1 MASDKSRPEGDG
13 EAGSGDER
21 DDAGSLDDLP
31 RFPLRGLQWHER
43 NLEKGLTKA
52 ERQLARHNDPAER
65 VTALLGMADAQD
77 RLGRL
82 QAALG
87 RPLVVGD
94 QRDERFHFGALE
106 AAREL
111 RGAALETAR
120 EAPGDQPVLFAKV
133 YGALTLD
140 HARAGEWDRARSRLM
155 DADTKYTLAI
165 ATGAL
170 DSHRDR
176 VDLWR
181 QCAELY
187 LDQGL
192 LDAARD
198 TSRTIREGEQEK
210 GRLSPIDQVRLQR
223 VEALANLRSPDSNTG
238 QRIVWEGRLS
248 ETAVRCRDNGLP
260 AEAAANMLL
269 LGEYYLEPPRQAPHD
284 PVQYRDYCRR
294 AALECFDSAA
304 SDARAAGNG
313 RLWGLA
319 RWNYAATGLTE
330 WGPGG
335 PPPEAM
341 QALGHNAKW
350 QDHLNGAFGLL
361 DGSGSPEVR
370 LLADT
375 RDDPIRPP
383 LPLNG
388 LLGPA

>member
-155 DADTKYTLAI
+155 DADTKYSLAI
-165 ATGAL
+165 ATGVL

-181 QCAELY
+181 QC
-187 LDQGL
+187 
-192 LDAARD
+192 
-198 TSRTIREGEQEK
+198 
-210 GRLSPIDQVRLQR
+210 
-223 VEALANLRSPDSNTG
+223 
-238 QRIVWEGRLS
+238 
-248 ETAVRCRDNGLP
+248 
-260 AEAAANMLL
+260 
-269 LGEYYLEPPRQAPHD
+269 
-284 PVQYRDYCRR
+284 
-294 AALECFDSAA
+294 
-304 SDARAAGNG
+304 
-313 RLWGLA
+313 GLA

-341 QALGHNAKW
+341 QAVGHNAKW